1 METLVEMAS
10 STPPMP
16 VGNCLC
22 AEIVTLPDSSDY
34 RARYYDPNI
43 GRFVTELAPRTES
56 YDIKIS

>member
-1 METLVEMAS
+1 
-10 STPPMP
+10 MP